1 MWVLFTVPCP
11 TPDGQRAVD
20 LYEKRVKWIDD
31 AMRSSAR
38 ELGCT
43 FHRAW
48 AAADG
53 SAFYA
58 LAHWRTRE
66 GANAFFDLWQIED
79 EPGEVAI
86 YWTATSGSCRSGA
99 RTRSARRA
107 AATSPGATSRAIT
120 SNQT

>member
-1 MWVLFTVPCP
+1 MWILFTAPA
-11 TPDGQRAVD
+11 GEQSARE
-20 LYEKRVKWIDD
+20 LYEKRVTGITEDMQ
-31 AMRSSAR
+31 ASAS

-48 AAADG
+48 YAADG

-66 GANAFFDLWQIED
+66 GANAFFERWQIAD

-86 YWTATSGSCRSGA
+86 VLEGDVGLV
-99 RTRSARRA
+99 
-107 AATSPGATSRAIT
+107 PLGGD
-120 SNQT
+120 